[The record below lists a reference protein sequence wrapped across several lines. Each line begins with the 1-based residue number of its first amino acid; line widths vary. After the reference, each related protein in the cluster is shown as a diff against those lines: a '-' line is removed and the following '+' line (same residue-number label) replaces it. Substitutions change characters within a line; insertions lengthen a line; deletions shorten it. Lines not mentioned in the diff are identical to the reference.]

1 MYKYEL
7 HAHTCQCDKV
17 ATISGEQLVEAYHQ
31 GGYNGL
37 VITDHYFSLF
47 FDWFGEELTGKT
59 KEEIITRWLKGYYT
73 AKNAGEKIGFTE
85 EQDFYTLPYLHQLKN
100 LEELTKALPSYAL
113 VVQAH
118 PFRDRMLVHSPECLF
133 GIEGYNGSNPP
144 IRNELAKV
152 FASHYGK
159 PITSGSDCHHLHAVG
174 KGGIVTQTPILCPA
188 DLRLVLK
195 EGRYTL
201 IEP

>member
-17 ATISGEQLVEAYHQ
+17 ATISGEQLVEAYHH

-73 AKNAGEKIGFTE
+73 AKNAGEKIGFTV
-85 EQDFYTLPYLHQLKN
+85 LPGA
-100 LEELTKALPSYAL
+100 E
-113 VVQAH
+113 V
-118 PFRDRMLVHSPECLF
+118 RSPETLF

-144 IRNELAKV
+144 IRNQLAKV